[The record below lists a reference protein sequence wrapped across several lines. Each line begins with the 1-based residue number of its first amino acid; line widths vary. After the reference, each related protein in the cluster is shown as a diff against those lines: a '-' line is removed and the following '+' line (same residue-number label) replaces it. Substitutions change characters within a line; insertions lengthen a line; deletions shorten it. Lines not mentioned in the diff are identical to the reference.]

1 MPHAAHC
8 VTTQARH
15 DCESLDTVDATDM
28 DCAMAYD
35 PFGRGPFPV
44 GVRTAAL
51 HDSTRDRALPT
62 EIWYPAHDVHRGE
75 DLGAATQ
82 DRYSILIGLPG
93 VPQDAVRDAAPAPG
107 RFPLVLFS
115 HGYSGHRRQSAFW
128 TTHLASHGYVVA
140 AADHTGNTTKEIIE
154 QTLAAQTGKTVPSL
168 LDNVVSSLGE
178 RPDDVRFVLAQ
189 MLDGAAGPL
198 APHIDT
204 EHVGMTGH
212 SFGGWTTLTTVH
224 REPRIG
230 AAVVLAP
237 AGGFAPA
244 APNPLAETV
253 ELAWEREVPTLFLA
267 AALENV
273 LSPASVVDL
282 YERTRDPKRLLVL
295 ENADHFHFCD
305 RAAEVHEIFRAMP
318 WPGGGAAM
326 AERIPPFAELVAAE
340 AAYDFTRGA
349 GVAHFDAVLKESD
362 EAGAWLGRESTGALA
377 SRGVTV
383 RHR

>member
-1 MPHAAHC
+1 M
-8 VTTQARH
+8 
-15 DCESLDTVDATDM
+15 S
-28 DCAMAYD
+28 YD

-44 GVRTAAL
+44 GVRTASL
-51 HDSTRDRALPT
+51 HDATRDRALPT
-62 EIWYPAHDVHRGE
+62 EIWYPAGTAHRGQ
-75 DLGAATQ
+75 DLTEATR
-82 DRYSILIGLPG
+82 DEYSILIGLPG
-93 VPQDAVRDAAPAPG
+93 VRQDAVRDAAPAPG

-115 HGYSGHRRQSAFW
+115 HGYSGHRRQSTFW

-154 QTLAAQTGKTVPSL
+154 QTLAAQAGKTVPSL
-168 LDNVVSSLGE
+168 LDNVVSSIAE
-178 RPDDVRFVLAQ
+178 RPDDARFLLAR
-189 MLDGAAGPL
+189 MLAGAAGPL
-198 APHIDT
+198 AEHVDA

-212 SFGGWTTLTTVH
+212 SFGGWTTLTAVH
-224 REPRIG
+224 REPRIR

-253 ELAWEREVPTLFLA
+253 ELAWERKVPTLFLG

-273 LSPASVVDL
+273 LSPASVADL
-282 YERTRDPKRLLVL
+282 YERTRDPKRMLVL

-326 AERIPPFAELVAAE
+326 AERIPPFADLVPAE

-349 GVAHFDAVLKESD
+349 GLAHFDAVLKGSS
-362 EAGAWLGRESTGALA
+362 EAEAWLGNDAPRVLAARGAPA
-377 SRGVTV
+377 R
-383 RHR
+383 